1 MRKVALLFLIAGIL
15 NLFIGVGQLLFPSD
29 AILGNFGHLN
39 DFVNVTQ
46 ILVGLGFIYMSA
58 DLDRFIKPG
67 K

>member
-1 MRKVALLFLIAGIL
+1 M
-15 NLFIGVGQLLFPSD
+15 FIGVGQLLFPSD
-29 AILGNFGHLN
+29 AILGNFGHFN